1 VRSPARAQPDAESPR
16 RWLPHGDGLVIPAG
30 NGNAYA
36 VRVLVTGWF
45 SFDTAEVTAGD
56 LLARDTAVRWLSEA
70 GVPHD
75 IAVAANFRA
84 PGDVALDGIDPGGY
98 SDVVFVCGPAA
109 GRLVEDM
116 LARFPHARRLALGV
130 SVVDGT
136 GRLPLDVVL
145 ERDSGTAATPDLS
158 LAAPGAGTGP
168 AGAGAGP
175 AGAGA
180 GPSPAGGAGRGAPA
194 GGNRVPVAGV
204 VLSHDQPE
212 YGSRH
217 RLAEAHAVLADV
229 LGSAGAARV
238 LLDTRLHPREPHLC
252 STAAQVETAIA
263 RCDVIATTRLH
274 GLVLALKA
282 GVPALAI
289 DPVAGGGKVSRQSEV
304 LGWPAA
310 ARVGEAG
317 AGCLAGWLRWC
328 LSGEARTVAAAVA
341 GKAQPALRGTR
352 ERFTALFAPPAGGR
366 AIPPAAG

>member
-1 VRSPARAQPDAESPR
+1 M
-16 RWLPHGDGLVIPAG
+16 
-30 NGNAYA
+30 
-36 VRVLVTGWF
+36 TGWF

-56 LLARDTAVRWLSEA
+56 LLARDTAARWLSEA

-84 PGDVALDGIDPGGY
+84 PGDVALDRIDPGGY

-168 AGAGAGP
+168 AGAAAGP
-175 AGAGA
+175 A
-180 GPSPAGGAGRGAPA
+180 PSAGGAGRGGPA
-194 GGNRVPVAGV
+194 GGARVPVAGV

-252 STAAQVETAIA
+252 STAAQVEAAIA

-282 GVPALAI
+282 GVPALAV
-289 DPVAGGGKVSRQSEV
+289 DPVAGGGKVSRQAEV

-310 ARVGEAG
+310 ARVGEAD
-317 AGCLAGWLRWC
+317 AGRLAGWLRWC

-341 GKAQPALRGTR
+341 GKAQPALHEAC
-352 ERFTALFAPPAGGR
+352 ERFTALFAPPAGAR
-366 AIPPAAG
+366 AISPAAGWPEAT